1 MLHKSG
7 ELSAGLYSEAVI
19 TELALAKVLRAV
31 TAAAASS
38 MSYPDFSPVVGSD
51 FSGAKETIIISDR
64 RDSKPLLEVGLTI
77 TQAGEVKAFFFG
89 GECHN
94 DRRPVFSADVLS
106 DAAFSAETD
115 SSYLNNGDIDDG
127 HTLKTFS
134 RRAINAA
141 AETWMRR
148 RKKPVSA

>member
-1 MLHKSG
+1 MPHTSG
-7 ELSAGLYSEAVI
+7 ELRGGAYSEEVI

-31 TAAAASS
+31 SAAAASS

-51 FSGAKETIIISDR
+51 FSGAKETITISHSEDPQ
-64 RDSKPLLEVGLTI
+64 PLLEVGLTI

-89 GECHN
+89 GEGYN

-106 DAAFSAETD
+106 GAAFSAAPD
-115 SSYLNNGDIDDG
+115 GSYLDSGDIDNG
-127 HTLKTFS
+127 HTLQAFS
-134 RRAINAA
+134 RRAINVA
-141 AETWMRR
+141 AETWMCR